1 MKQRILIFCTVLTTL
16 GLTAFGVINWNDS
29 ETNQL
34 KVPVNEELVMH
45 TVALEK
51 PNNRTFT
58 DFVYDVGPR
67 FSPIKKGKL
76 DTAKSI
82 NDFLGEDEIQKMVT
96 LKSVNISIV
105 KNKWQADIR
114 EIGYSNELTEAQLKL
129 LQSFDYSTNFS
140 IMANYEK
147 MNTET
152 GKLEDDYANPHLT
165 IVPEKQAKY
174 VYGKYALIEYLKKN
188 SKEAIADVQED
199 RLRPAKLHFTV
210 TKKGT
215 IENVRI
221 DNHSG
226 YPAVDKTM
234 IELISN
240 TLGAWEPAENAK
252 GEKVNQELV
261 ISFGLMGC

>member
-1 MKQRILIFCTVLTTL
+1 MKQRILIFCTVLATL

-34 KVPVNEELVMH
+34 KAPINEELVMH

-51 PNNRTFT
+51 PNNRIFT

-140 IMANYEK
+140 VMANYEK

-188 SKEAIADVQED
+188 SKEAIADVQKN

-215 IENVRI
+215 IENARI
-221 DNHSG
+221 ENHSG
-226 YPAVDKTM
+226 YPEIDKTM

-240 TLGAWEPAENAK
+240 MHGVWIPAENTK
-252 GEKVNQELV
+252 EEKVNQELV
-261 ISFGLMGC
+261 ISFGAMGC

>member
-1 MKQRILIFCTVLTTL
+1 MKQRILVFCTVLAAL

-34 KVPVNEELVMH
+34 EAPVNEDLVMH

-51 PNNRTFT
+51 TNKRIFT

-67 FSPIKKGKL
+67 FAPMKKGKL
-76 DTAKSI
+76 DTVKSI
-82 NDFLGEDEIQKMVT
+82 NDFLSEDEIQKMVT

-105 KNKWQADIR
+105 ENERQTNIS

-140 IMANYEK
+140 IRADYEK
-147 MNTET
+147 MNAET
-152 GKLEDDYANPHLT
+152 GKLEVDYSNPHLT
-165 IVPEKQAKY
+165 IVPEKQAKN
-174 VYGKYALIEYLKKN
+174 VHGKYALIEYLKKN
-188 SKEAIADVQED
+188 SKEAIADVQKD

-221 DNHSG
+221 SNHSG

-234 IELISN
+234 IELISKAP
-240 TLGAWEPAENAK
+240 GEWEPAENTK